1 LGPTCSFSLL
11 LLLPF
16 MPLGLV
22 CYIPPFTLCMEFFW
36 KLSGNLYDRNDIRG
50 VAAALEIV
58 PFPPCNKY
66 LILVF
71 AVTLLMDM

>member
-1 LGPTCSFSLL
+1 
-11 LLLPF
+11 
-16 MPLGLV
+16 
-22 CYIPPFTLCMEFFW
+22 MEFFW
-36 KLSGNLYDRNDIRG
+36 KLSGNLYDCNDIRG
-50 VAAALEIV
+50 GAAALEIV